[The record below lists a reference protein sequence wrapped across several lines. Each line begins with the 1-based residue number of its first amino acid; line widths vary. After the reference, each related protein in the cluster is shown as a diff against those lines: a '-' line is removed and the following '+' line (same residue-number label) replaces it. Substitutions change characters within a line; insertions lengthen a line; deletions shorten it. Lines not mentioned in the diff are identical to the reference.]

1 MATESPKL
9 PKHIQNYFYSFVNAQ
24 EAPKHFSQPTA
35 INSPILLDPF
45 LDDSLQYHLWIWSKC
60 LCLAAGTSLT
70 RTQAKAQKRSV
81 FIAGGVGIYFITNK
95 LLCLPPPKVVSLQL
109 RRKCHEINR
118 NTENV
123 IIIYCIYKMYFKS
136 LEWTRFHTII
146 CRYCIDISQQSR
158 RVQDVTPSSS
168 IQA

>member
-1 MATESPKL
+1 MSWL
-9 PKHIQNYFYSFVNAQ
+9 PTLPNFQNTSKITLIVLSMHKRPPNIFHNPRQSTPPSYW
-24 EAPKHFSQPTA
+24 
-35 INSPILLDPF
+35 ILSWTTHSSIIF
-45 LDDSLQYHLWIWSKC
+45 GYKC
-60 LCLAAGTSLT
+60 LCLVAGTSLT

-81 FIAGGVGIYFITNK
+81 FIDGGVGLYFITNK

-158 RVQDVTPSSS
+158 RV
-168 IQA
+168 

>member
-1 MATESPKL
+1 MRRKRWC
-9 PKHIQNYFYSFVNAQ
+9 Q
-24 EAPKHFSQPTA
+24 
-35 INSPILLDPF
+35 
-45 LDDSLQYHLWIWSKC
+45 LWIWSKC

-81 FIAGGVGIYFITNK
+81 FITGGVGLYFITNK

-118 NTENV
+118 NTVNV

-146 CRYCIDISQQSR
+146 CRYCRYFTAESQSVGCNTLIHTSIKIISNY
-158 RVQDVTPSSS
+158 
-168 IQA
+168 